1 MQISGEYVFD
11 APRDR
16 VWLAVR
22 DPDVLG
28 TILPGG
34 QGIEE
39 IGENQYAGKLQIKIG
54 PVQGVFDGKI
64 ALSNLVAPQSYDVVV
79 DGKGAP
85 GFVNA
90 SGSLLLTEQGDK
102 THMVYEGTAQVGG
115 RVAAVGQR
123 LLDASAKS
131 MVRQSLDALN
141 VYVQAQ
147 QTVACDGSAET
158 DPISEP
164 AARRVEIPGY
174 TPPSQAEL
182 AFNVAKDVAAD
193 LAPDPYNPWLT
204 LTAVALAAFFLGIL
218 IGKRKE

>member
-1 MQISGEYVFD
+1 MKENGDANQRRVRFD

-39 IGENQYAGKLQIKIG
+39 IGENQYAGKLQIKMG
-54 PVQGVFDGKI
+54 RCKGFDGKI

-131 MVRQSLDALN
+131 MVRQSLMRSTSMCRHSRRLH
-141 VYVQAQ
+141 VMVRPK
-147 QTVACDGSAET
+147 
-158 DPISEP
+158 PIQL
-164 AARRVEIPGY
+164 ANRQRVE
-174 TPPSQAEL
+174 SKFL
-182 AFNVAKDVAAD
+182 AIHRRHRLN
-193 LAPDPYNPWLT
+193 WHSM
-204 LTAVALAAFFLGIL
+204 
-218 IGKRKE
+218 

>member
-102 THMVYEGTAQVGG
+102 THMVYERDGAGGRSRCRSWPTVARRFGQIDGATESGCAQRLCAGTA
-115 RVAAVGQR
+115 
-123 LLDASAKS
+123 
-131 MVRQSLDALN
+131 
-141 VYVQAQ
+141 
-147 QTVACDGSAET
+147 DGC
-158 DPISEP
+158 
-164 AARRVEIPGY
+164 
-174 TPPSQAEL
+174 
-182 AFNVAKDVAAD
+182 K
-193 LAPDPYNPWLT
+193 
-204 LTAVALAAFFLGIL
+204 
-218 IGKRKE
+218 